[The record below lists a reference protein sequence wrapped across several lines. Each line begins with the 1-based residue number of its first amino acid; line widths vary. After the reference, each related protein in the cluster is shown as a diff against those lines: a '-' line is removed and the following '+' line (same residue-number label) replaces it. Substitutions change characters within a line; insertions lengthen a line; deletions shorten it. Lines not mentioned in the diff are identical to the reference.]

1 MFALRIAVRHLG
13 GQRWSGASDQM
24 VGGRIYPECSMAQLK
39 KKPVVMFVGYFDE
52 SGITDDSEVSAIA
65 GFMGGPPAMNNLAK
79 KWDKVLAHYDVRVPF
94 HSVQFYAPPDEIKAS
109 TTNPFRG

>member
-1 MFALRIAVRHLG
+1 
-13 GQRWSGASDQM
+13 
-24 VGGRIYPECSMAQLK
+24 MAQLK

-52 SGITDDSEVSAIA
+52 SGITDDSEVCAIA